1 MHRDDVKRVRRVV
14 PGSGC
19 IEKEPGVLWKTGS
32 RSSVAREARPAYD
45 LRVPAH
51 RKLLRVYVDTS
62 VVGGCLDE
70 EFRSP
75 SNRLIERSRSGDA
88 LLVISD
94 TTLAELAGAPPE
106 VRNVIEVLSEAC
118 LEFVHQDEE
127 SEALAEEYIRHE
139 VVSRRMLADAQH
151 IAVATIAKVDVLV
164 SWNFRHIV
172 NLDRIH
178 GFNAVNLRSGY
189 PMLEIRSPL
198 EVWTDDNENV

>member
-106 VRNVIEVLSEAC
+106 LRNVSKTYRRDAW
-118 LEFVHQDEE
+118 
-127 SEALAEEYIRHE
+127 SSSIRTK
-139 VVSRRMLADAQH
+139 SPKRWQ
-151 IAVATIAKVDVLV
+151 
-164 SWNFRHIV
+164 
-172 NLDRIH
+172 
-178 GFNAVNLRSGY
+178 RSTSG
-189 PMLEIRSPL
+189 MR
-198 EVWTDDNENV
+198 